1 MAVLCSIITK
11 EVKNRYENFM
21 KNENLFNRVSFNLAM
36 FNSIITSLCSHNQ
49 NTQSISDVTDEQI
62 SNEYDRRQYGFCKVM
77 FAAEQA
83 DFNYG
88 SEYNVKHVSF
98 GSKEDLSKDIIGLAN
113 NNVAEKAKGLAGIS
127 FEGTFDA
134 LNESNDNIRV
144 AWKQVHPVQDIYKL
158 MFALYCQDKIN
169 EIDHDENLDTDTK
182 KTLKNK
188 YGEFFNNN
196 LDGLSTLN
204 QAGNERKFKELI
216 EK

>member
-11 EVKNRYENFM
+11 EVKNRYETSWKTKICLTEWVLILLCLTN
-21 KNENLFNRVSFNLAM
+21 
-36 FNSIITSLCSHNQ
+36 IITSLCSHNQ

-127 FEGTFDA
+127 FEV
-134 LNESNDNIRV
+134 NI
-144 AWKQVHPVQDIYKL
+144 W
-158 MFALYCQDKIN
+158 C
-169 EIDHDENLDTDTK
+169 
-182 KTLKNK
+182 
-188 YGEFFNNN
+188 
-196 LDGLSTLN
+196 S
-204 QAGNERKFKELI
+204 
-216 EK
+216 

>member
-144 AWKQVHPVQDIYKL
+144 AWKQVHPVQDIYKFTSVHL
-158 MFALYCQDKIN
+158 NPLTFGFAY
-169 EIDHDENLDTDTK
+169 
-182 KTLKNK
+182 
-188 YGEFFNNN
+188 
-196 LDGLSTLN
+196 
-204 QAGNERKFKELI
+204 
-216 EK
+216 